1 MIGWTKIFDQV
12 SKIQVKSITDT
23 LFKYFAI
30 MFVIATISSI
40 FKAPEWVTILQFSV
54 GGLLLLFALIFYA
67 YFSLKNPDYLR
78 SETFQITK
86 QSIEMLG
93 DKNHVMNPNIKEIKY
108 ITNPLSRQ
116 IEEDTNYNKNFGE
129 QK

>member
-12 SKIQVKSITDT
+12 SKIQVKSITDI

-40 FKAPEWVTILQFSV
+40 FSAPQWVTILQFSV

-67 YFSLKNPDYLR
+67 YFSIKKPDYLR
-78 SETFQITK
+78 SESFQITK
-86 QSIEMLG
+86 QSIEILG
-93 DKNHVMNPNIKEIKY
+93 DKNHLMNPNIKEIKY

-116 IEEDTNYNKNFGE
+116 IEDTNNNKNFGD
-129 QK
+129 